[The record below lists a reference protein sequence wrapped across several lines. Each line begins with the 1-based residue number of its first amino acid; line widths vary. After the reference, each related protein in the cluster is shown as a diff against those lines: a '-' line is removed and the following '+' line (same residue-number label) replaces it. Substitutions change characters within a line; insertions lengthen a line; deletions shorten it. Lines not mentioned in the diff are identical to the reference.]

1 MDAAFE
7 LGLFTFGDLMPDTQA
22 GKAVSAQQR
31 MAEIVAAAKLAD
43 AAGLDVF
50 AVGEH
55 HRLDMVVSATP
66 VVLAAIAA
74 VTERIRLASAVT
86 ILSTADPVVVFE
98 DFASVDLISGGRAE
112 IIAGRGIFT
121 ESFPL
126 FGYEVAQS
134 DDLFAEKLALLM
146 QLNAAERVTWQG
158 RFRTALKDAPIA
170 PRPVQSRLPIWIGS
184 GGTKNSVER
193 AGALGLP
200 LALANISMPPAKLAP
215 LADLYR
221 RSGTEAGHAG
231 ALKISIGT
239 HMYIGENSQDAL
251 NAFYPHYAGY
261 FFTHTPSQWPAQEVS
276 RADFEGRAA
285 PHGPIFVG
293 SPQQI
298 IDKIMYE
305 RELFGHQRFMGQI
318 DMGGLP
324 FAQVARVIEMFAIKV
339 APVVRS
345 AIGKL

>member
-1 MDAAFE
+1 
-7 LGLFTFGDLMPDTQA
+7 
-22 GKAVSAQQR
+22 
-31 MAEIVAAAKLAD
+31 
-43 AAGLDVF
+43 
-50 AVGEH
+50 
-55 HRLDMVVSATP
+55 
-66 VVLAAIAA
+66 
-74 VTERIRLASAVT
+74 
-86 ILSTADPVVVFE
+86 
-98 DFASVDLISGGRAE
+98 
-112 IIAGRGIFT
+112 
-121 ESFPL
+121 
-126 FGYEVAQS
+126 
-134 DDLFAEKLALLM
+134 
-146 QLNAAERVTWQG
+146 
-158 RFRTALKDAPIA
+158 
-170 PRPVQSRLPIWIGS
+170 
-184 GGTKNSVER
+184 
-193 AGALGLP
+193 
-200 LALANISMPPAKLAP
+200 MPPAKLAP